1 MAKLPQYPLL
11 RLDAPRPG
19 QRQKRKASFGASRQ
33 FTPAEQAGRGPG
45 QRLQHLAQTFAEGRD
60 PLELRADA
68 AGLAPER
75 LLVFELTNDVQD
87 FARAAAQVP
96 GLEFVG
102 AEEFDGDE
110 VDKTPT
116 LYLMI
121 PNSAALQRMVG
132 LWTRFQAS
140 QALPEGFAP
149 WRNLFAQLRDLRP
162 WGPQD
167 RVSPEDAEILAQ
179 ENANSHGFIRIELEL
194 VFRAQGEAIEADAI
208 AVLQQS
214 GGQLVSRTRIV
225 GAKYHALLV
234 DIPQAELARVLA
246 RGHEGLVAAESVM
259 HIRPQSAVHISVFES
274 EDAPAGAAPPVPT
287 GEPIVA
293 VFDAVPLAGHPRL
306 AGRLSVD
313 DPFDLEPL
321 AVGRRIHGTAMASA
335 VVHGDI
341 AGGVSIPLE
350 RRVFFLNVMFA
361 PQDLD
366 QSERFPERLPADL
379 FEEAVLRMKVGA
391 DPTAPSVIVV
401 NASLCDRNKPF
412 SGRISGW
419 ARVVDHLAHT
429 YGLLFIVS
437 AGNHLDDLVTDDVT
451 TVAFEALDAGQR
463 ARSALRASASAMAHR
478 RILAPAESMNA
489 LTVGALHSDSFAPGV
504 LPASTFDVWQD
515 TGLCTVSSGLGPG
528 LKNAVKPD
536 VLAAGGRHHVRL
548 LPAGA
553 GHRLR
558 PIAQNSPLLGGI
570 VVAAPPAG
578 ADPNPD
584 RTNRTVGTSVA
595 AATLTGIAARAHEQ
609 LEVSYDDFL
618 GLPGPQRA
626 VLLKALLVHGARW
639 TAARDLIVEILGPTD
654 GKRHVQ
660 QKDNIRRYLGYGAV
674 DAATVLECAT
684 DRATLWAVGR
694 LVKEQSP
701 TFTVPLPALMS
712 GKAQSHEVSTTV
724 AWFSPPRVGY
734 ANYRGARLKLI
745 EPGEGMETFAVKAAG
760 DQPDTNQAH
769 RGIVIHR
776 RWSGAKAAALGAA
789 SGFELTV
796 QRQPDEIDDPIAY
809 AVVTTVTMA
818 GLAGVYAQ
826 VRDRVALKPKAAVAA
841 PV

>member
-11 RLDAPRPG
+11 RLDAPNPG
-19 QRQKRKASFGASRQ
+19 ERQRRKAGFGSSRQ
-33 FTPAEQAGRGPG
+33 FTPAEQAGRIPG
-45 QRLQHLAQTFAEGRD
+45 QRLQRLAQAFAEGRD

-75 LLVFELTNDVQD
+75 LLVFELTSDVQN

-121 PNSAALQRMVG
+121 PDSAALHQMVG
-132 LWTRFQAS
+132 LWTRFQAG

-167 RVSPEDAEILAQ
+167 RVSPEDAEILALEQ
-179 ENANSHGFIRIELEL
+179 VDARGFIRIELEL
-194 VFRAQGEAIEADAI
+194 VFRAQGEATEADAI

-214 GGQLVSRTRIV
+214 GGQLISRTRIV

-234 DIPQAELARVLA
+234 DIPQAELIRVLE

-259 HIRPQSAVHISVFES
+259 HIRPQSALHISVFES
-274 EDAPAGAAPPVPT
+274 EDAPAGAMPPSPT
-287 GEPIVA
+287 GEPIAA
-293 VFDAVPLAGHPRL
+293 VFDAVPLTAHPRL

-341 AGGVSIPLE
+341 AGAPSIPLE

-366 QSERFPERLPADL
+366 QAERFPERLPADL
-379 FEEAVLRMKVGA
+379 FEEAVLRMKAGA
-391 DPTAPSVIVV
+391 EPTAPSVIVINV
-401 NASLCDRNKPF
+401 SLGDRNKPF
-412 SGRISGW
+412 TGRMSGW
-419 ARVVDHLAHT
+419 ARVLDHLAHS

-437 AGNHLDDLVTDDVT
+437 AGNHLDDLVTADMT
-451 TVAFEALDAGQR
+451 TAAFEALNPAQR
-463 ARSALRASASAMAHR
+463 ARSALRASAAAMAHR

-489 LTVGALHSDSFAPGV
+489 LTVGALHSDSFAPGA

-515 TGLCTVSSGLGPG
+515 TGLCTISSGLGPG

-558 PIAQNSPLLGGI
+558 PISQNSPLLGGI

-595 AATLTGIAARAHEQ
+595 AATLTGIAARAHE
-609 LEVSYDDFL
+609 LLDVSYDDFL
-618 GLPGPQRA
+618 ALPGLQRA
-626 VLLKALLVHGARW
+626 VLLKALLVHCARW
-639 TAARDLIVEILGPTD
+639 TAARDLIVEILGPAD
-654 GKRHVQ
+654 GKLHVQ
-660 QKDNIRRYLGYGAV
+660 QKDNVRRYLGYGSV

-694 LVKEQSP
+694 LVKEQSH

-712 GKAQSHEVSTTV
+712 GKAQPHEISTTV
-724 AWFSPPRVGY
+724 AWFSPPRVGF
-734 ANYRGARLKLI
+734 ANYRGVRLKLV
-745 EPGEGMETFAVKAAG
+745 EPSEGLETFAVKAAG
-760 DQPDTNQAH
+760 EQPDTNQAH
-769 RGIVIHR
+769 RGTVIHR

-789 SGFELTV
+789 SGFELMI

-809 AVVTTVTMA
+809 AVVTTVTMP
-818 GLAGVYAQ
+818 GVAGVYAQ
-826 VRDRVALKPKAAVAA
+826 VRDRVAVKPKAPVAV